1 MRMSCKVVIL
11 DSKKVKIGHKT
22 MDDVFI
28 RYAYNN
34 SAYLISYTQVKYYE
48 YSSYYYYEI
57 KKCCV
62 SMERN
67 MRKSFT

>member
-1 MRMSCKVVIL
+1 MGMSCKVAIL

-48 YSSYYYYEI
+48 YSS
-57 KKCCV
+57 
-62 SMERN
+62 
-67 MRKSFT
+67 